1 MKRKAT
7 LDSTIWKCP
16 TRLQM
21 EAVECG
27 AAALAMILAHFGR
40 DVPLTELREQ
50 LGVSRSGSSAAAIL
64 RGARHY
70 GLDGQGLSVDATGLR
85 RLRGPVIAFWNN
97 NHFVVVEGHRRGR
110 WLVNNPALGGAW
122 VSDEEFEH
130 SFSRVVITF
139 ERTDRFVEAHTRTV
153 DYLRKLGRP
162 LTGSRSAVLF
172 AISAGFAEVVPTLVL
187 SFLAGVFVSQ
197 ILGAEDTSLLGGLVT
212 LMVVMAV
219 ISTALAYLKRAVFI
233 RLEITLTM
241 KLEMAYLRHLLRL
254 PVTYFT
260 ERGAGQLTSRMA
272 VNRSIAGLLAGQ
284 VATALLSCLTALVY
298 GAVLVLLQPALAGV
312 VAVLAVAEVVLLK
325 TTAALRTSRAQQSLQ
340 MQMAFGGISLNGLR
354 SIEMLKARGAEDEFF
369 QTWVASQTGL
379 INAKQRFGVPVTV
392 MASSRSLLKMA
403 ENLTVLVLGGL
414 LVLDGRMTVG
424 ALVTFSLLTSHFL
437 APIVN
442 LSRVAG
448 ILQTSRAA
456 VDQLGDVLDHP
467 IDPEVVDRPLDQLDQ
482 LETRGTR
489 VRQLSGLLEVKD
501 VTFGYDRDRP
511 PLIERLSFTLPV
523 GGRVALVGR
532 SGCGKST
539 IANLVA
545 GLYAPWSGE
554 ILFDGHTRDDLARAV
569 LTSSVAKVDPD
580 FVLFSGTVRDDL
592 RFWDPSV
599 DESRLVAAARDASI
613 HDEIVRRPGGY
624 GARVAEYGQNFS
636 GGEAQ
641 RIEIAR
647 SLTTNPTLLILD
659 EATSALD
666 PETEQQIDLALRRR
680 GLSCLVIAHRL
691 STIRDCD
698 EIIVLDKGRVIQR
711 GTHDQLI
718 AVEGEYRTLVGEA

>member
-1 MKRKAT
+1 MTRKRT
-7 LDSTIWKCP
+7 LDTTTWKCP

-27 AAALAMILAHFGR
+27 AAALAMILAYFGR

-50 LGVSRSGSSAAAIL
+50 LGVSRSGSTAAAIV

-70 GLDGQGLSVDATGLR
+70 GLAGQGFSVNATGLGQ
-85 RLRGPVIAFWNN
+85 LRGPVVAFWNN

-110 WLVNNPALGGAW
+110 WLVSNPALGRAW
-122 VSDEEFEH
+122 VSDEEFER
-130 SFSRVVITF
+130 SFSGVVITF
-139 ERTDRFVEAHTRTV
+139 ERTDRFVVARTRTV
-153 DYLRKLGRP
+153 DYLRKLGQP
-162 LTGSRSAVLF
+162 LIGCRSAVVF
-172 AISAGFAEVVPTLVL
+172 AISVGFAEVVPTLVL
-187 SFLAGVFVSQ
+187 SFVAGVFVSQ
-197 ILGAEDTSLLGGLVT
+197 ILEAQETSLLGGLVVLT
-212 LMVVMAV
+212 VVMALV
-219 ISTALAYLKRAVFI
+219 ATVLAYLHRAVFV

-241 KLEMAYLRHLLRL
+241 KLEMAYLWHLLRL

-272 VNRSIAGLLAGQ
+272 VNRTIAGLLAGQ

-298 GAVLVLLQPALAGV
+298 GAVLFVLQPALAGV
-312 VAVLAVAEVVLLK
+312 VVVLAVAEAVLLK
-325 TTAALRTSRAQQSLQ
+325 TTSALRTNRAQQSLQ

-354 SIEMLKARGAEDEFF
+354 SIETLKARGAEDEFF
-369 QTWVASQTGL
+369 QTWVASQTDL
-379 INAKQRFGVPVTV
+379 INAKQRFGVPATV
-392 MASSRSLLKMA
+392 MVSSHSALKMA

-424 ALVTFSLLTSHFL
+424 ALVTFSMLTSHFL
-437 APIVN
+437 APIVS

-467 IDPEVVDRPLDQLDQ
+467 VDPGLVDRPLDQLEQ
-482 LETRGTR
+482 LETRGAP

-501 VTFGYDRDRP
+501 VTFGYDRDAA
-511 PLIERLSFTLPV
+511 PLIERLSFTLPAC
-523 GGRVALVGR
+523 GRVALVGR

-545 GLYAPWSGE
+545 DLYAPWSGE
-554 ILFDGHTRDDLARAV
+554 ILFDGHPRGELARSV
-569 LTSSVAKVDPD
+569 LTSSVAKVDSD
-580 FVLFSGTVRDDL
+580 FVLFSGTVRDNL
-592 RFWDPSV
+592 RLWDSGV
-599 DESRLVAAARDASI
+599 DEGRLVAAARDACI
-613 HDEIVRRPGGY
+613 HDEIVRRSGGY

-647 SLTTNPTLLILD
+647 CLATNPTLLILD

-666 PETEQQIDLALRRR
+666 PQTEQQIDLALRRR

-698 EIIVLDKGRVIQR
+698 EIIVLDKGKVVQR

-718 AVEGEYRTLVGEA
+718 AVDGEYRTLVGEA

>member
-1 MKRKAT
+1 VTKGPS
-7 LDSTIWKCP
+7 LDNRMWKCP
-16 TRLQM
+16 SRLQM

-27 AAALAMILAHFGR
+27 AAALAMVLAHFGR

-50 LGVSRSGSSAAAIL
+50 LGVSRSGSSAAAIM

-70 GLDGQGLSVDATGLR
+70 GLDCEGFQVDAAGLR
-85 RLRGPVIAFWNN
+85 KLRGPIVAFWDN

-110 WLVNNPALGGAW
+110 WLVNNPAMGSTW
-122 VSDEEFEH
+122 VSDED
-130 SFSRVVITF
+130 F
-139 ERTDRFVEAHTRTV
+139 ERSYSKVALTFRRNDTFVEARTKTS
-153 DYLRKLGRP
+153 DYLRTLLRP
-162 LTGSRSAVLF
+162 LVGTRSGVVF
-172 AISAGFAEVVPTLVL
+172 AIVAGFAEVVPTLVF

-197 ILGAEDTSLLGGLVT
+197 ILGAQNDSLLGGVVVLV
-212 LMVVMAV
+212 VVMAV
-219 ISTALAYLKRAVFI
+219 VAAALAYVKRAVFV

-272 VNRSIAGLLAGQ
+272 VNRAIASLLAGQ

-298 GAVLVLLQPALAGV
+298 GAVLVVLQPALAGV
-312 VAVLAVAEVVLLK
+312 VALLAVAEVVLLK
-325 TTAALRTSRAQQSLQ
+325 TTSALRTSRAQQSLQ
-340 MQMAFGGISLNGLR
+340 LSMAFGGISLNGLR

-369 QTWVASQTGL
+369 QVWSSGQTRL
-379 INAKQRFGVPVTV
+379 INAKQRFGVPAAA

-403 ENLTVLVLGGL
+403 ENLTILVLGGL
-414 LVLDGRMTVG
+414 LVLKGHMTVG
-424 ALVTFSLLTSHFL
+424 SLVTFSMLASHFL
-437 APIVN
+437 TPVVD

-448 ILQTSRAA
+448 TLQTTRAA

-467 IDPEVVDRPLDQLDQ
+467 VDPEVVDRPLDQLSD
-482 LETRGTR
+482 TGATARR
-489 VRQLSGLLEVKD
+489 LSGRLEVRD
-501 VTFGYDRDRP
+501 VTFGYDRNRP
-511 PLIERLSFTLPV
+511 PLIEGLSFTLPA

-539 IANLVA
+539 IANIVS
-545 GLYAPWSGE
+545 GLYPPWTGE
-554 ILFDGHTRDDLARAV
+554 ILFDGQPRGALPRAV
-569 LTSSVAKVDPD
+569 LTSSVAKVDAD
-580 FVLFSGTVRDDL
+580 FVLFEGTVRDNL
-592 RFWDPSV
+592 RLWDTGI
-599 DESRLVAAARDASI
+599 DEGQLVAAGRDAAI

-624 GARVAEYGQNFS
+624 GSRVAEYGQNFS

-641 RIEIAR
+641 RLEIAR
-647 SLTTNPTLLILD
+647 SLATNPTLLVLD

-666 PETEQQIDLALRRR
+666 SETEQLIDLALRRR

-698 EIIVLDKGRVIQR
+698 EIIVLDKGKVIQR
-711 GTHDQLI
+711 GTHDELVS
-718 AVEGEYRTLVGEA
+718 AVGEYRTLVGEG